1 MRCSDRPNVKK
12 SYKNTCGTPA
22 PKGTLHCPATIPKKS
37 AAVKKMSMAVVGR
50 TLHWTK
56 IGERQTVR
64 AVSHLSSFPH
74 FAKGCSSGAVA
85 VEMEGLL
92 FCALNAKS
100 FHFVLGV

>member
-1 MRCSDRPNVKK
+1 MSRNHTR
-12 SYKNTCGTPA
+12 TPVVL
-22 PKGTLHCPATIPKKS
+22 LHLKVHYIAQLQPTIPKKS

-100 FHFVLGV
+100 FHFVLSV